1 MGDAPEVVR
10 EVGVDDFRV
19 ATEQERFHLDHRL
32 LGVAPGAIGILLWWK
47 VGFEDRFQHQHRCC
61 HADPITQGRDA
72 QRPEFAIGLRY
83 EHSSDGFRSVSLL
96 PERNRQFA
104 KPPLHPDASMSAKS
118 CPSTPG
124 APLLERH
131 WA

>member
-1 MGDAPEVVR
+1 MGDASEVIR

-72 QRPEFAIGLRY
+72 QRPEFAIGLWY
-83 EHSSDGFRSVSLL
+83 EHSSDGFRSVSCLL
-96 PERNRQFA
+96 YT
-104 KPPLHPDASMSAKS
+104 S
-118 CPSTPG
+118 PSP
-124 APLLERH
+124 RDS
-131 WA
+131 